1 LIVIRIWELAGRK
14 LKEVFGE
21 YPQWVEFAQNNI
33 VGELEVEKN
42 DGCPHF
48 IHVSVYPLQ
57 SIKGSPVGS
66 VSIIRDI
73 TAARLQEFALIKKA
87 ERDSLT
93 GLLNRNGLM
102 DAFERILTESAGMGE
117 RVSVLMMDLDNF
129 KGINDTFGHDGGDRV
144 IIALADLL
152 KEVLRQKDAIGRLGG
167 DEFVA
172 ILPGVNR
179 TEAKVIAQRILTVA
193 EKKDGDIME
202 GTSIRFTLSIGIC
215 DNTNVKWAED
225 ILKCAD
231 KAMYMAKNKNRNCC
245 VVWE

>member
-1 LIVIRIWELAGRK
+1 
-14 LKEVFGE
+14 
-21 YPQWVEFAQNNI
+21 
-33 VGELEVEKN
+33 
-42 DGCPHF
+42 
-48 IHVSVYPLQ
+48 
-57 SIKGSPVGS
+57 
-66 VSIIRDI
+66 
-73 TAARLQEFALIKKA
+73 
-87 ERDSLT
+87 
-93 GLLNRNGLM
+93 M
-102 DAFERILTESAGMGE
+102 
-117 RVSVLMMDLDNF
+117 LMMDLDNF

-179 TEAKVIAQRILTVA
+179 TEAKVIAHRILTVA
-193 EKKDGDIME
+193 EKKDVDIME

>member
-1 LIVIRIWELAGRK
+1 
-14 LKEVFGE
+14 
-21 YPQWVEFAQNNI
+21 
-33 VGELEVEKN
+33 
-42 DGCPHF
+42 
-48 IHVSVYPLQ
+48 
-57 SIKGSPVGS
+57 
-66 VSIIRDI
+66 
-73 TAARLQEFALIKKA
+73 
-87 ERDSLT
+87 
-93 GLLNRNGLM
+93 
-102 DAFERILTESAGMGE
+102 MGE